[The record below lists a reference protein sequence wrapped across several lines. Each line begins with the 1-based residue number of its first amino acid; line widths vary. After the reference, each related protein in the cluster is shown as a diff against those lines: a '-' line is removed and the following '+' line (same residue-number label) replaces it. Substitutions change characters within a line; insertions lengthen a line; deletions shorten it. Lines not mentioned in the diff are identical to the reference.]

1 GRSAG
6 ASQKQHS
13 GETAKLID
21 DEVKSIID
29 FCYNKAKQLLDD
41 NRDKLELMKDALMEY
56 ETIDAEQINDIMD
69 GRKPRPPA
77 DWSDTDSGSGSARAD
92 SNDDARDGK
101 SDDQHTDKPVG
112 GPVSE
117 H

>member
-1 GRSAG
+1 M
-6 ASQKQHS
+6 
-13 GETAKLID
+13 
-21 DEVKSIID
+21 KSIID
-29 FCYNKAKQLLDD
+29 YCYNKAKQLLDE

-56 ETIDAEQINDIMD
+56 ETIDVEQINDIMA

-77 DWSDTDSGSGSARAD
+77 DWSDTDSGSGSAPAD
-92 SNDDARDGK
+92 SQDDARDGK
-101 SDDQHTDKPVG
+101 SDGSRSDKPMG